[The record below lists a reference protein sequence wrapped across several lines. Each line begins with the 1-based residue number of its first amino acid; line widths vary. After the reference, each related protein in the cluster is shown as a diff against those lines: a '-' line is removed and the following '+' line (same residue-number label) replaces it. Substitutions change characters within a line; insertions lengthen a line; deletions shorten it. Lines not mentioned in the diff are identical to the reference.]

1 MCHVVRL
8 FSRTMVSMHHK
19 TGIIIKRT
27 FIFLTVKFF
36 PENNS
41 PVTDTDSPSQLQG
54 TCSLL
59 I

>member
-27 FIFLTVKFF
+27 FFLTVKFF

-41 PVTDTDSPSQLQG
+41 PVTDTDSPSQG